1 MISVILL
8 AAGQSKRM
16 RGENKLTKKIDNIPL
31 IKYSIKNIL
40 ESSVDELIIVLGYQ
54 KKAIEE
60 TIEDHRKIK
69 FVFNP
74 NFEKGVSSSI
84 KTGLTNLSKNTKA
97 FFISLADMPYVTKN
111 IYNELIELKKN
122 NKEKDIFV
130 PYYKEQQG
138 NPILFSIKMKENFNK
153 IDGDNGAKK
162 LLFDNN
168 QKISRMLVG
177 DKSIIT
183 DFDTEENFNQGKV
196 NECKIK

>member
-1 MISVILL
+1 MISAILL

-16 RGENKLTKKIDNIPL
+16 RGKNKLTKKIDNIPL

-54 KKAIEE
+54 KKTIKKTIEE
-60 TIEDHRKIK
+60 HSKIK

-74 NFEKGVSSSI
+74 NFEKGMSSSI
-84 KTGLTNLSKNTKA
+84 KTGLTNLSKSTEA

-111 IYNELIELKKN
+111 VYNELIQLKKN

-138 NPILFSIKMKENFNK
+138 NPILFSIRMKESFNK
-153 IDGDNGAKK
+153 IEGDNGAKN
-162 LLFDNN
+162 LLLDNS
-168 QKISRMLVG
+168 QKIFRMMVS
-177 DKSIIT
+177 DKSIIM
-183 DFDTEENFNQGKV
+183 DFDTEENFK
-196 NECKIK
+196 